1 MAAESKVLPTL
12 LKINKVNAE
21 WDTNKRDEIYLKTYV
36 NRDERIVS
44 SKTRI
49 FNESKYVKR

>member
-1 MAAESKVLPTL
+1 MTAELKVLPTL
-12 LKINKVNAE
+12 LKINKADAE

-36 NRDERIVS
+36 NRDERVVS

-49 FNESKYVKR
+49 FNEGKYVKR